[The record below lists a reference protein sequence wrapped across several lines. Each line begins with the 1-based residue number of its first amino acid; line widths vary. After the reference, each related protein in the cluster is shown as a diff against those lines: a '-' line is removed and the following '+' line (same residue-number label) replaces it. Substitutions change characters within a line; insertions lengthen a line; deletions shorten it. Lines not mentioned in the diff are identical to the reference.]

1 MFYAACEG
9 YFDKEESEMLLARKV
24 ARAACMSDQAA
35 FDNFWPLNNT
45 RSGAGKSVVWGSK
58 EDAEKLRSD
67 IEKAHGIKLS

>member
-9 YFDKEESEMLLARKV
+9 YFDKEESEMMLARKV

-45 RSGAGKSVVWGSK
+45 RSAGSKNKVWGTP